1 MCWNHRSNGTG
12 SSKTERGNGECIHY
26 YQSGMD
32 FYEGVLEGKKVV
44 VVQSGIGKVNAGM
57 CTQILADLF
66 QVEAVINT
74 GIAGSLN
81 NDINIGD
88 IVLSTDVLHHDMDAT
103 GFGYPK
109 GQIPQMKEFSFQAD
123 ECLRKIAHDVCEEV
137 NPEIRVFEGRIAS
150 GDQFVCDQGVKD
162 NIVKEFSAYAVE
174 MEGAAI
180 GQAAA
185 LNGIPFLIIRAISD
199 KADNSANMDYPAFEK
214 LAIEHS
220 VRLTQGMLKRDTGLN
235 GTRWYAE
242 GTVIFSSAYTVRD
255 SIERGQQ
262 GVMIIQIFIRFML
275 HREILFF
282 IMRRTENRKREFDLM
297 KSYYPRI
304 QPERSR
310 RKWKKNVSFWIM
322 REAVCMMNIRIDL
335 CSIIIRQQV
344 KG

>member
-1 MCWNHRSNGTG
+1 MKCVGIIGAMEQEVARLKEVMEDVSITTRAN
-12 SSKTERGNGECIHY
+12 
-26 YQSGMD
+26 MD

-109 GQIPQMKEFSFQAD
+109 GQI
-123 ECLRKIAHDVCEEV
+123 
-137 NPEIRVFEGRIAS
+137 
-150 GDQFVCDQGVKD
+150 VCDQGVKD

-220 VRLTQGMLKRDTGLN
+220 VRLTQGMLKRM
-235 GTRWYAE
+235 A
-242 GTVIFSSAYTVRD
+242 
-255 SIERGQQ
+255 
-262 GVMIIQIFIRFML
+262 
-275 HREILFF
+275 
-282 IMRRTENRKREFDLM
+282 
-297 KSYYPRI
+297 
-304 QPERSR
+304 
-310 RKWKKNVSFWIM
+310 
-322 REAVCMMNIRIDL
+322 
-335 CSIIIRQQV
+335 
-344 KG
+344 